1 MSTTDVQPCTYRVDT
16 TQASASMAQAL
27 PRGDSSLQS
36 IFALDNASLDA
47 YDVCTELEDKASDE
61 EELRNARLLGY
72 LILYAPSSAARY
84 EIGKTIHSCSSDGE
98 KEDLR
103 ELSTRYMDFF
113 VCHQCL
119 CLFFRVSF

>member
-1 MSTTDVQPCTYRVDT
+1 
-16 TQASASMAQAL
+16 MAQTL

-47 YDVCTELEDKASDE
+47 YDVCIELEDKASDE

-84 EIGKTIHSCSSDGE
+84 EIVKTIHSCSGE
-98 KEDLR
+98 KEDLQ
-103 ELSTRYMDFF
+103 ELSTLYMDFF
-113 VCHQCL
+113 VRRQCL